1 MSQFLLTPPSS
12 LTVLVNTNVSLP
24 CVSNNS
30 NGVSWNRTTSANIM
44 TDDMALS
51 IININP
57 DNAGVYTCTSGRE
70 NSTVNITVLCK
81 LLYIIYYILLLLLLT
96 DPPQFLTVPDNET
109 IVSINDN
116 VKMTCVARGNPT
128 PSIYWYINGTNR
140 TMMMS
145 SESVTDG
152 LTTTSNITLNNVQPN
167 STGIYQCVA
176 VGGVVSGVGV
186 ASFNGITSSTYLLVR
201 CKLKQLKLLKLLFIT
216 DIQDIFIDQSFTD
229 PVNPL
234 MPEILTLTCTVN
246 SQPLTN
252 ITWDVGNVP
261 VTIRQSPVGFR
272 GPSLS
277 SLSVNSSL
285 LSGSVSFSCRG
296 NDTVNETTVINA
308 FSKSTQ
314 DMSSLTLPLSL
325 PPSLTLPPL
334 PPSSP
339 SLSLLSLTLPHS
351 PSSPSLLSLTLSL
364 SPSHLFTAG
373 PVTIEQNPVS
383 PPVLILRNN
392 VSFSCS
398 ASSIP
403 IPVINWFRNASNG
416 SVSITD
422 DITATNI
429 SDTAVNSTLTINITS
444 EDQFGDYFCVA
455 SNGFFNATS
464 TVAVV
469 IRGGKLIIII
479 IIIIIIDVIICY

>member
-1 MSQFLLTPPSS
+1 M
-12 LTVLVNTNVSLP
+12 
-24 CVSNNS
+24 
-30 NGVSWNRTTSANIM
+30 
-44 TDDMALS
+44 
-51 IININP
+51 
-57 DNAGVYTCTSGRE
+57 
-70 NSTVNITVLCK
+70 
-81 LLYIIYYILLLLLLT
+81 
-96 DPPQFLTVPDNET
+96 
-109 IVSINDN
+109 
-116 VKMTCVARGNPT
+116 MTCVARGNPA
-128 PSIYWYINGTNR
+128 PSIDWYINGTL
-140 TMMMS
+140 MMS

-152 LTTTSNITLNNVQPN
+152 LNTTSNITINNVQPN

-201 CKLKQLKLLKLLFIT
+201 CKLKQLKLLKLLFVT
-216 DIQDIFIDQSFTD
+216 DIQDIFISQSFTD

-314 DMSSLTLPLSL
+314 NMSSLTLPLSL

-339 SLSLLSLTLPHS
+339 SLSLLSLTLPHSPSS

-403 IPVINWFRNASNG
+403 IPVISWFRNASNG
-416 SVSITD
+416 SVSVTD
-422 DITATNI
+422 DIIATNI
-429 SDTAVNSTLTINITS
+429 SDTAVNSTLTINITR

-455 SNGFFNATS
+455 SNGLFNATS

-479 IIIIIIDVIICY
+479 IIIIIDVIICY

>member
-1 MSQFLLTPPSS
+1 
-12 LTVLVNTNVSLP
+12 
-24 CVSNNS
+24 
-30 NGVSWNRTTSANIM
+30 
-44 TDDMALS
+44 
-51 IININP
+51 
-57 DNAGVYTCTSGRE
+57 
-70 NSTVNITVLCK
+70 
-81 LLYIIYYILLLLLLT
+81 
-96 DPPQFLTVPDNET
+96 
-109 IVSINDN
+109 
-116 VKMTCVARGNPT
+116 MTCVAKGNPA
-128 PSIYWYINGTNR
+128 PSIDWYINGTL
-140 TMMMS
+140 MMS

-152 LTTTSNITLNNVQPN
+152 LNTTSNITINNVQPN

-216 DIQDIFIDQSFTD
+216 DIQDIFINQSFTD

-285 LSGSVSFSCRG
+285 LSGSVSFSCHG

-314 DMSSLTLPLSL
+314 NMSSLTLPPS
-325 PPSLTLPPL
+325 PSLTLPPL
-334 PPSSP
+334 PPLPPSLSP
-339 SLSLLSLTLPHS
+339 SLP
-351 PSSPSLLSLTLSL
+351 LSL

-383 PPVLILRNN
+383 PPRLVPGTA

-403 IPVINWFRNASNG
+403 IPEIRWFRNASNG
-416 SVSITD
+416 SVSFID
-422 DITATNI
+422 DIINTANI
-429 SDTAVNSTLTINITS
+429 SDTAVNSTLTINITR

-455 SNGFFNATS
+455 SNGLFNDTS

-469 IRGGKLIIII
+469 IRGGKLIMI